1 MIVYKIEYS
10 PEAVRDLD
18 DVFADV
24 LTASKDIEITHK
36 YLEELQDRIDS
47 MVKRPETGT
56 PLYYPLPAGLESVPA
71 TPDDAD
77 AAFFRRTLEEQLIE
91 VPDDNIRRLP
101 DGSFYLADVTH
112 MYTGAEA

>member
-36 YLEELQDRIDS
+36 YLEDLQDRIDS

-56 PLYYPLPAGLESVPA
+56 PLYYEDLFTGYYSVRFKEYL
-71 TPDDAD
+71 
-77 AAFFRRTLEEQLIE
+77 AFY
-91 VPDDNIRRLP
+91 RL
-101 DGSFYLADVTH
+101 DGSQILVDRILFRKRDYMRVLFGNEET
-112 MYTGAEA
+112 